1 MSVTPGKMG
10 ELLKSYLLKEE
21 AKTPVSVSA
30 PIVFAERITDFISI
44 VLLCLFGAMVFDYGK
59 TLIIVVG
66 IFFILIVF
74 ILSNRKLSL
83 KVITIFGKIKFISK
97 HLTKIM
103 TSYESI
109 YLMVKMKPLIFAT
122 LISIVSWFFEC
133 LGFYIVL
140 KIFSL
145 SIQSVEISVLEAT
158 FIYGFSTLVG
168 AIAMLPGG
176 LGATEASLAG
186 LLILLKIPKDVSVA
200 STIIIRLATLW
211 FAVLIGIISLL
222 FYERISRKKISNIY

>member
-1 MSVTPGKMG
+1 
-10 ELLKSYLLKEE
+10 
-21 AKTPVSVSA
+21 
-30 PIVFAERITDFISI
+30 
-44 VLLCLFGAMVFDYGK
+44 
-59 TLIIVVG
+59 
-66 IFFILIVF
+66 
-74 ILSNRKLSL
+74 
-83 KVITIFGKIKFISK
+83 
-97 HLTKIM
+97 M